1 MYNGIGLSTVRGS
14 ATSGHVQKN
23 MSYIKPE
30 FFRNKLDAN
39 QGGGRFGE
47 ARTGKDGATY
57 KVNKDVIEHNKKHA
71 IEAKVYE
78 FEDSLRE
85 EGGLTEEQIEEK
97 VAAFRKRLTENGG
110 RGGNGTRTQGRG
122 TDTHE
127 ISARKNE
134 ENERLRAAFGIRDN
148 FVSGS
153 SFDPAAQEQRR
164 KDREAERAAKFER
177 NKVDRE
183 RRERERDER
192 VQTQAKR
199 LLEGSKEDGRPAR
212 ERYVPKDRSGEADR
226 ERSRSR
232 SNDRGRRVDSRD
244 RKRRRS
250 PSPRRSRRS
259 PDSRSRDLGGD
270 KGRTGDLR
278 RGRGSRGRS
287 GSRERTDERK
297 GRARSA
303 SRSPSPAP
311 RHREVGEVKK
321 VVQEQGRRE
330 GTRGRS
336 RSRSSS
342 SSGSSRSDS
351 SGSSSSD
358 SRSSSGS
365 SRGRSRSSSRH
376 SRTPQ
381 RRSPSPGNSPPRRKT
396 RWGDK

>member
-39 QGGGRFGE
+39 QGGGRFGD

-183 RRERERDER
+183 RRERDRDER
-192 VQTQAKR
+192 VQAQAKR
-199 LLEGSKEDGRPAR
+199 QLEGGKEDGRPAR

-232 SNDRGRRVDSRD
+232 SNDRGRRGDSRD

-259 PDSRSRDLGGD
+259 PDSRVRDRGSD
-270 KGRTGDLR
+270 KDRANDRT
-278 RGRGSRGRS
+278 RGRGNRGRS
-287 GSRERTDERK
+287 GSRERTEERK

-303 SRSPSPAP
+303 SRSHSPAP
-311 RHREVGEVKK
+311 RHREVGEVKEAPEHDTRK
-321 VVQEQGRRE
+321 D
-330 GTRGRS
+330 TRGRS

-342 SSGSSRSDS
+342 SSGSSRSGS
-351 SGSSSSD
+351 SGSSSSG

-365 SRGRSRSSSRH
+365 SRGGSRSSSRH

>member
-39 QGGGRFGE
+39 QGGGRFGD
-47 ARTGKDGATY
+47 ARTGRDGATY

-110 RGGNGTRTQGRG
+110 RGGNGSRTQGRG

-192 VQTQAKR
+192 VQAQAKR
-199 LLEGSKEDGRPAR
+199 QLEGSKEDGRPAR

-232 SNDRGRRVDSRD
+232 SNDRGRRGDSRD

-259 PDSRSRDLGGD
+259 PDSRGRDRAGD
-270 KGRTGDLR
+270 KGRTDELR

-287 GSRERTDERK
+287 GSRERTE

-303 SRSPSPAP
+303 GRGPSPSS
-311 RHREVGEVKK
+311 RHREVGEVEEAAL
-321 VVQEQGRRE
+321 EQGRRE

-342 SSGSSRSDS
+342 SSGSSRSGS

-365 SRGRSRSSSRH
+365 SRGRRRSSSRH

-381 RRSPSPGNSPPRRKT
+381 HRSPSPGNSPPRRKT

>member
-39 QGGGRFGE
+39 QGGGRFGD
-47 ARTGKDGATY
+47 ARTGRDGATY

-110 RGGNGTRTQGRG
+110 RGGNGSRTQGRG

-192 VQTQAKR
+192 LQAQATRQLK
-199 LLEGSKEDGRPAR
+199 GSKGEDRPAR
-212 ERYVPKDRSGEADR
+212 ERYVPKDRSGEANR

-232 SNDRGRRVDSRD
+232 SNDRGRRGESRD

-259 PDSRSRDLGGD
+259 PDSRGRARGSD
-270 KGRTGDLR
+270 KGRTDDR
-278 RGRGSRGRS
+278 RTSNRGRS
-287 GSRERTDERK
+287 GSRERTEERK

-303 SRSPSPAP
+303 NRSPSPAR
-311 RHREVGEVKK
+311 RHTEAGEVKEAA
-321 VVQEQGRRE
+321 QEQGSRE
-330 GTRGRS
+330 DTRGRS

-342 SSGSSRSDS
+342 SGSSRSGSSSSSS
-351 SGSSSSD
+351 SGSSS
-358 SRSSSGS
+358 GS
-365 SRGRSRSSSRH
+365 SGRSRSSSRH

>member
-39 QGGGRFGE
+39 QGGGRFGD
-47 ARTGKDGATY
+47 ARTGRDGATY

-110 RGGNGTRTQGRG
+110 RGGNGSRTQGRG

-177 NKVDRE
+177 NKADRE
-183 RRERERDER
+183 RRERERDGR
-192 VQTQAKR
+192 VQAQATR
-199 LLEGSKEDGRPAR
+199 QLEGSKGEDRPAR

-232 SNDRGRRVDSRD
+232 SNDRGRRGDSRD

-259 PDSRSRDLGGD
+259 PDSRGRDRGEN
-270 KGRTGDLR
+270 KGRTDDR
-278 RGRGSRGRS
+278 RTSNRGRS
-287 GSRERTDERK
+287 GSRERTAERK

-303 SRSPSPAP
+303 SRSASPVP
-311 RHREVGEVKK
+311 RHREVGEVKE
-321 VVQEQGRRE
+321 VAPAQGRRE

-342 SSGSSRSDS
+342 SGSSRSGS
-351 SGSSSSD
+351 SSSSSSD

-365 SRGRSRSSSRH
+365 SGRSRSSSRH

-381 RRSPSPGNSPPRRKT
+381 HRSPSPPRRKT